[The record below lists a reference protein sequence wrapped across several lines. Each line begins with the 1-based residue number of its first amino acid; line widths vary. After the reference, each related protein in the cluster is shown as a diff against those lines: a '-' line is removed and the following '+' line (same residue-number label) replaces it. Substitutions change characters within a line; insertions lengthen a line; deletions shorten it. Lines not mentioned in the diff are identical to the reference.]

1 MKTSSLKKPFLITV
15 IGLAALLLA
24 LYAAIPHIAKY
35 YLNHY
40 VLADMGDY
48 TGRVDSIRLDL
59 PRGSYQLQELNIHL
73 KESDPSNPFFYTESL
88 NIHLSWFALRNREI
102 LVDVALL
109 KPQLHLVDSPT
120 GQAEQ
125 KGEGT
130 NWLAVFDQ
138 ILPTTL
144 NRLDIIDG
152 KIRFTNSEADPAVDF
167 QLNAINAHLENLT
180 NVRDQNGRRVASAT
194 LAAIAFTN
202 TPLTANATFDPF
214 QHDDFQVAVQS
225 GRIPLR
231 EINDFAKAYAGLDF
245 KSGDLQLFSEFE
257 ADSGKMTGY
266 VKPLLEDVN
275 IASWEQDVVQQNDNP
290 IQLTW
295 ETLMGFLG
303 TTLTNLETDKL
314 ATEISIDGT
323 IDQTKIGTWPAVWG
337 IIENAFIEAI
347 QARFNQLTPLT
358 QES

>member
-1 MKTSSLKKPFLITV
+1 MQSYLFKKPLV
-15 IGLAALLLA
+15 IGVLALVLLLLA
-24 LYAAIPHIAKY
+24 LYAAIPHAAKY
-35 YLNHY
+35 YLNNH

-48 TGRVDSIRLDL
+48 TGSIESIRLDL

-88 NIHLSWFALRNREI
+88 NIHLSWFALKNREI
-102 LVDVALL
+102 LVDAALL
-109 KPQLHLVDSPT
+109 QPQLHLVDSPS
-120 GQAEQ
+120 GESEQ

-130 NWLAVFDQ
+130 NWLAVFDR

-144 NRLDIIDG
+144 NRLDIIG
-152 KIRFTNSEADPAVDF
+152 GQIRFTNSEAEPAVDF
-167 QLNAINAHLENLT
+167 QLNAVNAHLENLT
-180 NVRDQNGRRVASAT
+180 NVRDQDGRRVASAT
-194 LAAIAFTN
+194 LAAMAFTN

-214 QHDDFQVAVQS
+214 QHDDFQVALQT
-225 GRIPLR
+225 GKIPLE
-231 EINDFAKAYAGLDF
+231 EINDFAKAYGSLDF

-275 IASWEQDVVQQNDNP
+275 IASWQQDVVKQNDNP

-314 ATEISIDGT
+314 ATEISIEGT
-323 IDQTKIGTWPAVWG
+323 IDQAQVGTWPAIWG
-337 IIENAFIEAI
+337 IIENAFVEAI
-347 QARFNQLTPLT
+347 QARFNELTPLT